1 MSSALNPRSNI
12 VQRNWKPAVLPAAS
26 NCALSGRGDEN
37 ARAQA
42 KDAPAK
48 DAPAKEAPASAA
60 FDVLREQQVLYA
72 NSFTREFQNRKLI
85 RQFLSKT
92 HSLGS
97 TGPPVM
103 VVSHRFRVDVVS
115 TDARFVAGFTLARGH
130 RVRLLAPEH
139 VTWDKGLCSSSV
151 ELADGGNSRNN
162 NGVNVVVMRC

>member
-1 MSSALNPRSNI
+1 MSSALNPRANI

-26 NCALSGRGDEN
+26 NCAPSGDEN
-37 ARAQA
+37 ARA
-42 KDAPAK
+42 PAK
-48 DAPAKEAPASAA
+48 DAPASAA

-72 NSFTREFQNRKLI
+72 NSFTREFQNRKLM

-92 HSLGS
+92 HSSGS

-103 VVSHRFRVDVVS
+103 VVSHRFRVDVVA

-162 NGVNVVVMRC
+162 NCVNQRGGDALLNPEP

>member
-26 NCALSGRGDEN
+26 NCALSGRDEN
-37 ARAQA
+37 AGAQF
-42 KDAPAK
+42 KD
-48 DAPAKEAPASAA
+48 APASAA
-60 FDVLREQQVLYA
+60 FDELREQQVLYA
-72 NSFTREFQNRKLI
+72 SSFAREFQNRKLM